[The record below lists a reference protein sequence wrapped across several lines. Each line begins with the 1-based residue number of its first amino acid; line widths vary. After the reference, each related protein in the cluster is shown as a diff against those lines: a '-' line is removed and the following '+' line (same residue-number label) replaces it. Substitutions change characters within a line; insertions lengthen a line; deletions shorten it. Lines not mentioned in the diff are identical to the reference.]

1 MDINKLKLLVVM
13 IRFMRDFFNF
23 TTMSL
28 LSHLPESKQ
37 QEIAEILEII
47 KEEAKPE
54 KIILFGSHTSD
65 KWVEDEYVED
75 GVRYSYISDYDF
87 LIVIK
92 KSDEQEKEHAIISH
106 IENRTDHIKNAVSPI
121 VHDIDY
127 INEGLRFGQYFFT
140 DIIREGI
147 LLYDTDNY
155 QFVESAK
162 LTPQEEAEKA
172 KGYFD
177 IWFPRGQGFL
187 KGANFYLTESDVRL
201 SAFSLHQ
208 AAECFYNTAL
218 LVFTGYKPKTHN
230 LQKLRNYAKHISS
243 ALYAIFRTPISD
255 EREYHLFDLLKRGY
269 IDARYK
275 PDYHITADELQTL
288 IEKAIRMQEVVER
301 ISKEKIGRKS

>member
-1 MDINKLKLLVVM
+1 MNP
-13 IRFMRDFFNF
+13 N
-23 TTMSL
+23 

-37 QEIAEILEII
+37 KEIAEILEII
-47 KEEAKPE
+47 KEEARPE
-54 KIILFGSHTSD
+54 KVILFGSHASE

-87 LIVIK
+87 LVVIK
-92 KSDEQEKEHAIISH
+92 KAEDQEKEHAVISH
-106 IENRTDHIKNAVSPI
+106 IENRTAHIKNAVSPI

-155 QFVESAK
+155 QFAEPAQLS
-162 LTPQEEAEKA
+162 PQEEKEKA
-172 KGYFD
+172 QGYFD
-177 IWFPRGQGFL
+177 IWFQQASEFL
-187 KGANFYLTESDVRL
+187 EHAKIALDRTTFNMGAF
-201 SAFSLHQ
+201 FLHQ
-208 AAECFYNTAL
+208 AAECFYSTAL

-230 LQKLRNYAKHISS
+230 LQKLRNYAKHISPE
-243 ALYAIFRTPISD
+243 LYTIFRTPILD

-275 PDYHITADELQTL
+275 PDYHITAEELQAL
-288 IEKAIRMQEVVER
+288 IEKVTRMQEVVER
-301 ISKEKIGRKS
+301 ICKEKVGTLN

>member
-1 MDINKLKLLVVM
+1 MNP
-13 IRFMRDFFNF
+13 
-23 TTMSL
+23 
-28 LSHLPESKQ
+28 LSHLPEEKQ
-37 QEIAEILEII
+37 KEILAAVEII
-47 KEEAKPE
+47 KEEANPE
-54 KIILFGSHTSD
+54 KVILFGSHATD

-87 LIVIK
+87 LVVIK
-92 KSDEQEKEHAIISH
+92 KNGEKEHAIISH
-106 IENRTDHIKNAVSPI
+106 IENRTEHIENAVSPI

-147 LLYDTDNY
+147 LLHDTGHY
-155 QFVESAK
+155 QFVEPAT
-162 LTPQEEAEKA
+162 LTPQEEKEKA
-172 KGYFD
+172 QGYFE
-177 IWFPRGQGFL
+177 IWFPYGGEFLIDAKNGYERGSL
-187 KGANFYLTESDVRL
+187 KKA
-201 SAFSLHQ
+201 AFELHQ

-243 ALYAIFRTPISD
+243 DLYAIFRTPILD

-275 PDYHITADELQTL
+275 PDYHITAEELRAL
-288 IEKAIRMQEVVER
+288 IEKMIRMKDVVER
-301 ISKEKIGRKS
+301 ICREKIEER